1 MAPSA
6 SANLD
11 IKEQQSVNLINW
23 CLPLGLP
30 LGLNLLEDLFQTL
43 NSLPRILRY
52 FVGIVLDGEVL

>member
-23 CLPLGLP
+23 CLP